1 MSSNQNS
8 KKKKNELSFTKKCI
22 LMANIQY
29 ETDKIFIN
37 TFSFMPVVKLY
48 TSTLKQELFNYSKI
62 KGPLL
67 LFQDKK
73 TKNYYIRIY
82 DINDYSIRFN
92 LEINNET
99 KKNYIKVESNFYCF
113 SLKMGCLGF
122 LFSSNEDA
130 EMFKK
135 ILDVGG
141 VDQNTLDLYEKYN
154 IFPLTDSD
162 NLYLDVIDNLIDQFG
177 KKYQIIT
184 LGEQYVQTINEVVEY
199 LIFSGFLESS
209 QLLGNM
215 EFDYEDNLFNVYID
229 KKFDRKLF
237 KKLFYNYDK
246 NNLYP
251 FRPIAHDYLN
261 IYNKPYYVDLLV
273 GHLMNNFKEQIEIY
287 KKRKENNIKEKN
299 RKSKREKYTQG
310 GDGVIGEENNEDY
323 EDERTTSN
331 SIGRFFSGL
340 NPFK

>member
-122 LFSSNEDA
+122 LFSSN
-130 EMFKK
+130 
-135 ILDVGG
+135 
-141 VDQNTLDLYEKYN
+141 

-184 LGEQYVQTINEVVEY
+184 LGEQYVQTIHEVVDY